1 VESTYAINEKVLSG
15 VVVSQSQSGID
26 VAPKGS
32 TVVLVISKGSQ
43 YVFIPNVFSLDQVK
57 ATQALQDLQL
67 KVVVKKLGSKKVKKV
82 TNISPKVGTK
92 VKRGSTVTITV
103 G

>member
-1 VESTYAINEKVLSG
+1 MKRFYREWLFLKAPTG
-15 VVVSQSQSGID
+15 VD

-32 TVVLVISKGSQ
+32 TVSLVISKGSQ
-43 YVFIPNVFSLDQVK
+43 YVFIPNVFSLDQLK

-67 KVVVKKLGSKKVKKV
+67 KVVVKKLGTKKVKKV
-82 TNISPKVGTK
+82 TNISPKVGSK
-92 VKRGSTVTITV
+92 VKRGSVVTITV